1 MTELAVGRGY
11 MRLLGKLQPERECDE
26 PVHIA
31 RIISPTCRTEDE
43 LGLIHPM
50 GALQRRDLARALP
63 VFDHRDFVTLTFLRF
78 HERFANSEGR
88 IHQFHKAT
96 PDSFV
101 LYGTIVTDGANRLV
115 DFCVQSGSRLEYSR
129 QLIRS
134 VIAALCVGETQ

>member
-43 LGLIHPM
+43 LGLIHSI
-50 GALQRRDLARALP
+50 GALQRGDLARALP
-63 VFDHRDFVTLTFLRF
+63 VFDHRDFIARTFLRY
-78 HERFANSEGR
+78 HERFFDSEGR

>member
-1 MTELAVGRGY
+1 

-50 GALQRRDLARALP
+50 GALQRRDLALVLP
-63 VFDHRDFVTLTFLRF
+63 VFDHREFVTRTFIRF

-101 LYGTIVTDGANRLV
+101 LYGTIVTDGENRLV
-115 DFCVQSGSRLEYSR
+115 DFCVQSGRRLEYSR
-129 QLIRS
+129 QIIRS
-134 VIAALCVGETQ
+134 VIGVLCVDETQ

>member
-1 MTELAVGRGY
+1 

-31 RIISPTCRTEDE
+31 RIISPT
-43 LGLIHPM
+43 GLIHSI
-50 GALQRRDLARALP
+50 GALQRGDLARALP
-63 VFDHRDFVTLTFLRF
+63 VFDHRDFIARTFLRY
-78 HERFANSEGR
+78 HERFFDSEGR